1 MAKTTQPMLPAET
14 VLHVRDSCLCLATQR
29 AARRLARRFDAV
41 LKPVGLTN
49 GQFSLMVALNQPE
62 PPSMGSLA
70 PLLGM
75 EASTL
80 TAAVKPLARRGLL
93 RASPDPDD
101 GRSRH
106 LIMTSEGA
114 ALLNREVALDQRK
127 QVNTCVRWYQ
137 SVDVRG
143 VKRLTGRVIVQ
154 RRPAA
159 SWTNAATPP
168 SMYGNAPSRSWRP

>member
-1 MAKTTQPMLPAET
+1 MAKATQPILPAET
-14 VLHVRDSCLCLATQR
+14 VLHVRESCLCLATQR

-93 RASPDPDD
+93 RVAPDPDD

-106 LIMTSEGA
+106 LIITSEGV
-114 ALLNREVALDQRK
+114 ALLNRAVTIWRSEHAALEAAM
-127 QVNTCVRWYQ
+127 T
-137 SVDVRG
+137 
-143 VKRLTGRVIVQ
+143 
-154 RRPAA
+154 AA
-159 SWTNAATPP
+159 SAKALCE
-168 SMYGNAPSRSWRP
+168 ALAEIK